1 VASYT
6 RAITDPITIPY
17 AATIAPNAGQGTLFR
32 VSATGNLTLTDP
44 TGGVDGQYIRVEITA
59 SGAARTVTL
68 AGALV
73 AIPNGAR
80 RDFEASYDGTNWYF
94 VDA

>member
-1 VASYT
+1 MASYV
-6 RAITDPITIPY
+6 RAIVDPITVPY
-17 AATIAPNAGQGTLFR
+17 ATTVAVNAGQGTLFR
-32 VSATGNLTLTDP
+32 CTATGNLTLADP

-59 SGAARTVTL
+59 SGGARTVTL
-68 AGALV
+68 AGV
-73 AIPNGAR
+73 PVVIPASGR